1 MYDPIVLSTKLL
13 SAKEVAAMLHCDIV
27 TVRRHA
33 ERGTLPCLGKLP
45 GRTGAFVFA
54 ATEIE
59 AVRAAGWPCVAVVPS
74 DLEAV
79 SA

>member
-1 MYDPIVLSTKLL
+1 MLSTKLL
-13 SAKEVAAMLHCDIV
+13 STKEVAATLHCDIV

-45 GRTGAFVFA
+45 GRTGAFVFVA
-54 ATEIE
+54 DEIL
-59 AVRAAGWPCVAVVPS
+59 AIRDAGWPRVSLMP
-74 DLEAV
+74 LELERV